1 MQLLQKIILGIS
13 TNSLSVPEHKICVP
27 RKEYKTI
34 TVKVETHARFL
45 KAVHDAKKYEAKTD
59 NSKFLDLLL
68 NTYKRSK
75 TR

>member
-1 MQLLQKIILGIS
+1 M
-13 TNSLSVPEHKICVP
+13 PMP

-34 TVKVETHARFL
+34 TVKAATHIRFL
-45 KAVHDAKKYEAKTD
+45 KTVHDAKRDEIKTD